1 MRADVEAPVLGDLV
15 NEPVPVPV
23 PVPRDD
29 PIIEPP
35 QL

>member
-1 MRADVEAPVLGDLV
+1 MRADVEAPVLGGLV
-15 NEPVPVPV
+15 NEPVPV